1 MVDRL
6 PGADD
11 FRQRVDVARIVVQPA
26 LEGGLLRLGE
36 AALAKLDRP
45 ARRRLV
51 AMIETVHSVTPF
63 SSLRLSRRIR
73 LARVTCCSTVRTETH
88 SRSAISRCFMC
99 SSRNRT
105 KFVLLLSVIVLVR
118 ICTRLNSIH

>member
-45 ARRRLV
+45 ARRRHV
-51 AMIETVHSVTPF
+51 AMIETVHYVTPS
-63 SSLRLSRRIR
+63 SSLRLSRDRKS
-73 LARVTCCSTVRTETH
+73 VTQGKGVTVRVDFGG
-88 SRSAISRCFMC
+88 RSINN
-99 SSRNRT
+99 RN
-105 KFVLLLSVIVLVR
+105 
-118 ICTRLNSIH
+118 NSKYSITSNNKDK